1 METFLPEW
9 IGTLTFLQIASFPVI
24 AALLGWATNWL
35 AVQLT
40 FYPLERLGV
49 GRIFCWQGVIPKN
62 SEKMAVISVD
72 RTVDRFGD
80 MHDVFMKLEP
90 EKITQQILRQTIPR
104 VEEYIDEIMYD
115 HHDILWDNLPHAL
128 KERVYE
134 WARRQLPSR
143 VEALVAEFG
152 DELGELVD
160 LKELLVSELKEHP
173 DLMVRIFQEA
183 GDKEFKFIIKSG
195 LVLGFLMGL
204 LVMPLWA
211 ANPSFWT
218 LLGAGFFIGWV
229 TNWIAI
235 NLIFRPV
242 NPRNLFGYRL
252 QGLFLKRQA
261 EVSAVWSQIIAE
273 ELITVE
279 KVAWHMIYG
288 RHGGR
293 TRAIIQKNIRPAL
306 DQSGIIKLIAQL
318 TVGAHGYADLKRAL
332 HEKAIS
338 VSVAPFHDPEFN
350 KDRAPIVA
358 AEIERRMSALRPVEF
373 QDVLRPAFQEE
384 EWQLMFIGGC
394 IGAVAGLLQWAM
406 FF

>member
-1 METFLPEW
+1 MEFVLPSW
-9 IGTLTFLQIASFPVI
+9 ASTLSIYQIISFPVI

-40 FYPLERLGV
+40 FYPIKPLGLTKYLS
-49 GRIFCWQGVIPKN
+49 WQGVIPKN
-62 SEKMAVISVD
+62 SEKMAMISVD

-80 MHDVFMKLEP
+80 MHDVFLKLEP
-90 EKITQQILRQTIPR
+90 EKITQQILSQTEPR
-104 VEEYIDEIMYD
+104 IEEYIDEIMYEY
-115 HHDILWDNLPHAL
+115 HNVLWDNLPL
-128 KERVYE
+128 GLRDRVYE
-134 WARRQLPSR
+134 WARRQLPNR
-143 VEALVAEFG
+143 IEALVAEFG
-152 DELGELVD
+152 DELVELVD
-160 LKELLVSELKEHP
+160 LKELFVNELKDKP

-183 GDKEFKFIIKSG
+183 GDKEFKFIVKSG
-195 LVLGFLMGL
+195 LYIGFLMGL
-204 LVMPLWA
+204 TVLPLWGM
-211 ANPSFWT
+211 NPAIWT
-218 LLGAGFFIGWV
+218 LVGAGFGIGWL

-242 NPRNLFGYRL
+242 NPRNILGYRF
-252 QGLFLKRQA
+252 QGLFLKRQC
-261 EVSAVWSQIIAE
+261 EVSRVWSQIIAS

-279 KVAWHMIYG
+279 KVAWYMVFG
-288 RHGGR
+288 VHGHR

-318 TVGAHGYADLKRAL
+318 TVGPFGYAELKKAL
-332 HEKAIS
+332 HEKAVE
-338 VSVAPFHDPEFN
+338 VSVEPFHDADFN

-384 EWQLMFIGGC
+384 EWQLMLIGGC
-394 IGAVAGLLQWAM
+394 VGACAGLFQWFV